1 MATTHIT
8 GKMLLA
14 CTFGTTD
21 VNKISNILKDK
32 KGKKLTAAF
41 TKEKP
46 EKVILF
52 ERK

>member
-32 KGKKLTAAF
+32 KGKKMTAEQKKKFSVAC
-41 TKEKP
+41 
-46 EKVILF
+46 
-52 ERK
+52 RK